1 MVDGIESGDVDKESI
16 IYGDVINDHLNDLI
30 IGNDNDIEILDVDE
44 GSNFFNEGIIPQ
56 SWYDY
61 FKNPEPEIPI
71 EGLRDDIEISDLNEN
86 PSFFNE
92 DHFINNLIPFQEGDP
107 SNILMTDYIFPGIDS
122 LSNIDM
128 SNIGDVASDVGS
140 DLMKMVPNTIMNI
153 PETYRDI
160 LTLPF
165 QGARDISRGD
175 YLDAALNP
183 ALAAEPTNSLFNYSD
198 NPVSSFIGKTGEYL
212 GGLYG
217 AKKIQDAIMQAKNTP
232 NWLKSFFRQGYPHF
246 TKSATAGS
254 LESILPSFKNIKKGL
269 SLKNT
274 LSALRGYGQY
284 GLASSA
290 FSIPLSV
297 AAFAVTPS
305 QSADHDEAG
314 LNWERSQDPNK
325 YNFSPTDFKNRFN
338 EFTPNNLNTGIMRS
352 DPVVFDEYITPR
364 LEALRNR
371 PTERPPSNRQPGLD
385 NYRGR

>member
-16 IYGDVINDHLNDLI
+16 IYGDVINDYLDDLI
-30 IGNDNDIEILDVDE
+30 IDDDNDIETLDIDE

-71 EGLRDDIEISDLNEN
+71 EGLPEDVEISDLNEN

-165 QGARDISRGD
+165 QGARDIAQGD
-175 YLDAALNP
+175 YTGAAMNP
-183 ALAAEPTNSLFNYSD
+183 LLAADPSNSLLNYSD
-198 NPVSSFIGKTGEYL
+198 NPVSSTIGKAGEYI

-217 AKKIQDAIMQAKNTP
+217 AKKIQDAIMKAKNTP

-246 TKSATAGS
+246 TRSSAKN
-254 LESILPSFKNIKKGL
+254 LESILPSFKNFKKRAFG
-269 SLKNT
+269 NT
-274 LSALRGYGQY
+274 LSALRGAGQY
-284 GLASSA
+284 GLASGILSL
-290 FSIPLSV
+290 PL
-297 AAFAVTPS
+297 AATAYAMTPS
-305 QSADHDEAG
+305 SGAGQSELDF
-314 LNWERSQDPNK
+314 ERENMNRINRMISSDRTTDVIRVGDRVTDCN
-325 YNFSPTDFKNRFN
+325 PT
-338 EFTPNNLNTGIMRS
+338 
-352 DPVVFDEYITPR
+352 
-364 LEALRNR
+364 
-371 PTERPPSNRQPGLD
+371 
-385 NYRGR
+385 